1 MSPSGATALQNL
13 TGMAFPGRDHSFQD
27 ADPMESLCQHR
38 AQLRLPA
45 RPHHSG
51 TPPGLGLCGAQCR
64 VGVSVPQPPDFSLT
78 LVVWSQSPC
87 PYHLQGLQPEAG
99 SYVPYLPTFGAG
111 PLGNKADVPPW
122 MGEEGRC
129 PVGDPWQRGP
139 GSCQLLPS
147 VWAEAM
153 PPFTCRSC
161 LSPTEAV
168 AAEVGDGCPV

>member
-1 MSPSGATALQNL
+1 
-13 TGMAFPGRDHSFQD
+13 
-27 ADPMESLCQHR
+27 MESLCQHR

-78 LVVWSQSPC
+78 IVVWSQSPC

-111 PLGNKADVPPW
+111 PLRNEADVPPW
-122 MGEEGRC
+122 MGGR
-129 PVGDPWQRGP
+129 GDALWGAP
-139 GSCQLLPS
+139 GSVGQAPAS
-147 VWAEAM
+147 SF
-153 PPFTCRSC
+153 PRSGLRPC
-161 LSPTEAV
+161 PRSHAGPALALQKLSQQK
-168 AAEVGDGCPV
+168 